1 MSEPTP
7 KDCRSGAISILRK
20 LREAGHETYFA
31 GGCVRDRLLSGSP
44 IEYDIATNATPE
56 DIKKVFPKAHGVGE
70 AFGVMLVRR
79 NDVMYDVATFRS
91 DGSYSDHRHPDSVQF
106 SDAKQDAQRRDFTIN
121 GMFEDPIQ
129 EMIIDYVD
137 GQADIEARLIRAIGD
152 PQARIEEDHLRML
165 RAVRFAARFSFAI
178 ESDTAE
184 AIREKSHQLIGV
196 SKERIGEEIKKML
209 LDEHRGVAAWEL
221 QYLGLDRFIFD
232 EPSCMNAPTRL
243 GKLFN
248 VVSYATA
255 LAAWLIDR
263 HSNQCDVQFIASKW
277 RDQLLL
283 SNKVFEELKQTLS
296 IHKKLFNW
304 DQLGTAAQK
313 RIAASPV
320 CDAAMTI
327 LQTEDSSLFVHIR
340 KAIIEHEKTGIAP
353 ERFINGNDLLDA
365 GLMASPKLGV
375 VLEAVYDAQLEGAV
389 LGRDDALRLAKTI
402 YSEITDS
409 K

>member
-1 MSEPTP
+1 MSKPTP

-56 DIKKVFPKAHGVGE
+56 DIKKVFPKAHSVVE

-91 DGSYSDHRHPDSVQF
+91 DGPYSDHRHPDSVQF
-106 SDAKQDAQRRDFTIN
+106 SDAKHDAQRRDFTIN

-365 GLMASPKLGV
+365 GLMASPRLGV

-389 LGRDDALRLAKTI
+389 LGRDDALHLAKTI
-402 YSEITDS
+402 YSKITDS